1 VSGIQRHALTYFGT
15 AGVLLLALS
24 GGLILM
30 LIRDYNQ
37 DRVVDLGLAAVALLS
52 YAMAQSMLVTAVTA
66 YVATRRGYTPPPMP
80 QIPKAKTVALI
91 PAYNEAGRVGKV
103 VEEARKYVD
112 LVIVA
117 DDGSRDA
124 TAEEAQKAGALV
136 VRHPTNMGKGA
147 AVRTLIKAAIEAE
160 AQRAVMLDADGQ
172 HDPRDIPKFLKAL
185 ETADHVIGYRFNNT
199 KMPPI
204 RRLGYKALAAMHRLL
219 IDDVKDPFNG
229 YRAFSATALKK
240 LDTEFDPSY
249 GVEIEIN
256 KTLKHLKKT
265 YVDTTITYG
274 EKTSKQNFVTQGL
287 NLAWTIAWVWLTTN
301 PTTTATLGIM
311 SMATSAALFIHTS
324 IIFNTTRYIRLTYTA
339 LSLILETVAMILIAI
354 AITTILTRK

>member
-1 VSGIQRHALTYFGT
+1 MPSLQRDAPRHRRSPPAVGLKQAHPHAGQRSQPRPR
-15 AGVLLLALS
+15 GS
-24 GGLILM
+24 
-30 LIRDYNQ
+30 
-37 DRVVDLGLAAVALLS
+37 GLAATALPS
-52 YAMAQSMLVTAVTA
+52 
-66 YVATRRGYTPPPMP
+66 PP
-80 QIPKAKTVALI
+80 V
-91 PAYNEAGRVGKV
+91 
-103 VEEARKYVD
+103 
-112 LVIVA
+112 
-117 DDGSRDA
+117 
-124 TAEEAQKAGALV
+124 
-136 VRHPTNMGKGA
+136 
-147 AVRTLIKAAIEAE
+147 
-160 AQRAVMLDADGQ
+160 
-172 HDPRDIPKFLKAL
+172 
-185 ETADHVIGYRFNNT
+185 HVSHSSHRI
-199 KMPPI
+199 
-204 RRLGYKALAAMHRLL
+204 ALAAMHKLL
-219 IDDVKDPFNG
+219 INHVKDPSNG

-274 EKTSKQNFVTQGL
+274 ERTSKQNFVTQGL

-311 SMATSAALFIHTS
+311 SMATSVALFIHTS